1 MATNKVKF
9 EMTLKELT
17 FKFEGDYEKGTQL
30 QQGISRT
37 LGDFARLQNQASG
50 TDDPRD
56 AKPVSA
62 TVVDGKTAR
71 RRRRRPSPASGAEG
85 ASDGDGEGGEN
96 GQRKSSGISIKQ
108 LLLDLKAQQFFQQP
122 HTNSQVVAELNRKGH
137 THIRDNHLTSPLKR
151 LCTAD
156 ILRRE
161 QNAEGVWT
169 YLDGPNNA

>member
-17 FKFEGDYEKGTQL
+17 FKFEGDYEKGAQL

-50 TDDPRD
+50 TDDPQE
-56 AKPVSA
+56 AKPVTA
-62 TVVDGKTAR
+62 TVLDGKTPR
-71 RRRRRPSPASGAEG
+71 RRRRRTVSADGGEG
-85 ASDGDGEGGEN
+85 ATDENGSEGGS
-96 GQRKSSGISIKQ
+96 RKSSGISARQ

-122 HTNSQVVAELNRKGH
+122 RTNSQVVAELNRRGH

-161 QNAEGVWT
+161 QNTEGVWT
-169 YLDGPNNA
+169 YLDGQNNA